1 MLKPF
6 GRNVVEPARLFQ
18 LLSKSMTRRRLPL
31 SIFALGLGCIALG
44 WLSMEYT
51 QSTSGAV
58 GPTDLYK
65 LTFIGTPLTTVDT
78 ATDLKFA
85 KSRFAGPPLAP
96 EPLGPPLPPL
106 KPQVLSG
113 VVNAGSSLGEL
124 LSQQGISPQNI
135 HKIDRGMRSV
145 FDFRNAHA
153 GDKYRLI
160 LHGDGSIVDFRYW
173 PDPLVSFHFYRKGD
187 HFVAERE
194 DVELTLRTEALEGVV
209 SSSFYNAIRA
219 LGESASLAHSF
230 TALFAW
236 DVDFS
241 RTVKPGDKFKILYER
256 LYRTDD
262 EGQEVY
268 VRPGRILVAMYKGAN
283 GSHTAIHYE
292 TANGLGGYYRE
303 DGTSIEREFLLSP
316 LEYGRVTS
324 KFTMARKHPILKITR
339 PHQGIDYAAPEGTP
353 IWAVAD
359 GTVISKGKS
368 SGFGRTVKVRHAN
381 GYISYYTHMSR
392 YKTGLQTGQRVLQ
405 KEIVGYVGHSGL
417 ATGPHVCFR
426 IAKDGHY
433 VNPKKLRSPAGKPI
447 PSNELAAFES
457 KRNALFAALGE
468 LHEGGT
474 DAVAMVSEGATSL

>member
-1 MLKPF
+1 M
-6 GRNVVEPARLFQ
+6 EPARLSR
-18 LLSKSMTRRRLPL
+18 LLSAGMTRRKLQI

-44 WLSMEYT
+44 WISMGNI
-51 QSTSGAV
+51 QSTSGALS
-58 GPTDLYK
+58 TAELSEE
-65 LTFIGTPLTTVDT
+65 TSVDT
-78 ATDLKFA
+78 PPVASPAAVAELKFA
-85 KSRFAGPPLAP
+85 KSRFAGPPSPP
-96 EPLGPPLPPL
+96 EPFGPPLPPA

-113 VVNAGSSLGEL
+113 VVKAGNSLGQL
-124 LSQQGISPQNI
+124 LAEQGISAQNV
-135 HKIDRGMRSV
+135 HQIDRGMRSV

-160 LHGDGSIVDFRYW
+160 LHSDGSLIDFRYW
-173 PDPLVSFHFYRKGD
+173 PDPLVSFHLFRKGD
-187 HFVAERE
+187 QFVAERE
-194 DVELTLRTEALEGVV
+194 DVELTRRTEALEGAV

-219 LGESASLAHSF
+219 AGESAPLTNAF

-241 RTVKPGDKFKILYER
+241 RDVKPGDQFKILYER
-256 LYRTDD
+256 FYRTDD
-262 EGQEVY
+262 EGQEIY

-292 TANGLGGYYRE
+292 TANGHSGYYRA

-324 KFTMARKHPILKITR
+324 KYTMARKHPILKITR

-359 GTVISKGKS
+359 GTVISKGQTN
-368 SGFGRTVKVRHAN
+368 GFGRTVKVRHSN

-392 YKTGLQTGQRVLQ
+392 YRTGLHVGQRVAQ
-405 KEIVGYVGHSGL
+405 KELVGYVGHSGL

-426 IAKDGHY
+426 IAKDGRY
-433 VNPKKLRSPAGKPI
+433 VDPKKLRSPAGKPI

-457 KRNALFAALGE
+457 KRNALLAALNE
-468 LHEGGT
+468 TNEGGS
-474 DAVAMVSEGATSL
+474 DAVAMLSEEATSL